1 LAIFAIIDVAAT
13 QMAEKKVQYS
23 IVAGCDAPPVLIL
36 QNMFSI
42 SWRYGAPITESI
54 WFEMSIKA
62 YISVTL

>member
-1 LAIFAIIDVAAT
+1 
-13 QMAEKKVQYS
+13 MAEKKVQYS